1 MDALTLKRAQK
12 GDPAAFEALFTPLE
26 GRVYRT
32 CVHMLGP
39 GEDARDCAQEALL
52 KAFRTLKDFRGDC
65 ALESWLHRLCIN
77 VCLDALRKKKL
88 RAAQSLDA
96 LMDEGFGPAAP
107 ADGPYESLEKKER
120 MEAVRQAIAGLPEDQ
135 RLAFTLVVL
144 EELPYEVAAERLGTA
159 VGTVKSRVNR
169 AREKISKIC
178 LSKAEPFTVP
188 RVQHSEGRA
197 IK

>member
-1 MDALTLKRAQK
+1 MDVLTLKRAQK

-32 CVHMLGP
+32 CVHMMGP

-144 EELPYEVAAERLGTA
+144 EELPYEDAAERLGTA

>member
-32 CVHMLGP
+32 CVHMMGP

-77 VCLDALRKKKL
+77 ICLDALRKKKL

-107 ADGPYESLEKKER
+107 ADGPYEALEKKER
-120 MEAVRQAIAGLPEDQ
+120 MEAVRRAIAGLPEDQ

>member
-32 CVHMLGP
+32 CVHMMGP

-77 VCLDALRKKKL
+77 ICLDALRRKKL

-120 MEAVRQAIAGLPEDQ
+120 MEAVRRAIAGLPEDQ

-144 EELPYEVAAERLGTA
+144 EELPYEDAAERLGTA

-197 IK
+197 IR

>member
-32 CVHMLGP
+32 CVHMMGP

-77 VCLDALRKKKL
+77 VCLDALRRKKL

-120 MEAVRQAIAGLPEDQ
+120 MEAVRRAIAGLPEDQ

-144 EELPYEVAAERLGTA
+144 EELPYEDAAERLGTA

>member
-1 MDALTLKRAQK
+1 MDVLTLKRAQK

-32 CVHMLGP
+32 CVHMMGP

-144 EELPYEVAAERLGTA
+144 EELPYEDAAERLGTA

-178 LSKAEPFTVP
+178 SSGAEPFDAS

>member
-32 CVHMLGP
+32 CVHMMGP

-77 VCLDALRKKKL
+77 VCLDALRRKKL

-144 EELPYEVAAERLGTA
+144 EELPYEDAAERLGTA

>member
-32 CVHMLGP
+32 CVHVLGP
-39 GEDARDCAQEALL
+39 GEDARDCAQEVLL

-65 ALESWLHRLCIN
+65 ALESWLHRLCVN
-77 VCLDALRKKKL
+77 VCLDTLRKNRL
-88 RAAQSLDA
+88 RATQSLEA

-107 ADGPYESLEKKER
+107 ADGPYASLEKKER
-120 MEAVRQAIAGLPEDQ
+120 MEAVRRAIAGLPEEQ

-144 EELPYEVAAERLGTA
+144 EELPYEEAAERLGTA

-178 LSKAEPFTVP
+178 LSETEPLDLSH
-188 RVQHSEGRA
+188 VQLSEGRA
-197 IK
+197 VK

>member
-32 CVHMLGP
+32 CVHMMGP

-96 LMDEGFGPAAP
+96 LMDDGFGPAAP

-144 EELPYEVAAERLGTA
+144 EELSYEDAAERLGTA

>member
-1 MDALTLKRAQK
+1 MDVLTLKRAQK

-32 CVHMLGP
+32 CVHMMGP

-144 EELPYEVAAERLGTA
+144 EELPYEDAAERLGTA

-197 IK
+197 IR

>member
-32 CVHMLGP
+32 CVHMMGP

-77 VCLDALRKKKL
+77 VCLDALRRKKL

-120 MEAVRQAIAGLPEDQ
+120 MEAVRRAIAGLPEDQ

-144 EELPYEVAAERLGTA
+144 EELPYEDAAERLGTA

-178 LSKAEPFTVP
+178 LSKAEPFPVP

>member
-32 CVHMLGP
+32 CVHILGP
-39 GEDARDCAQEALL
+39 GEDARDCAQEVLL

-65 ALESWLHRLCIN
+65 ALESWLHRLCVN
-77 VCLDALRKKKL
+77 VCLDTLRRQKL

-96 LMDEGFGPAAP
+96 LIDEGFGPVAP
-107 ADGPYESLEKKER
+107 ADGPYEALEKKER
-120 MEAVRQAIAGLPEDQ
+120 MALLRRAIAWLPEEQ

-144 EELPYEVAAERLGTA
+144 EELPYEEAAARLGVAT
-159 VGTVKSRVNR
+159 GTVKSRVNR

-178 LSKAEPFTVP
+178 SSGAEPFDAS

>member
-144 EELPYEVAAERLGTA
+144 EELPYEDAAERLGTA

>member
-32 CVHMLGP
+32 CVHMMGP

-144 EELPYEVAAERLGTA
+144 EELPYEDAAERLGTA

>member
-32 CVHMLGP
+32 CVHMMGP

-77 VCLDALRKKKL
+77 VCLDALRRKKL

-120 MEAVRQAIAGLPEDQ
+120 MEAVRRAIAGLPEDQ

-178 LSKAEPFTVP
+178 LSKAEPFPVP

>member
-1 MDALTLKRAQK
+1 MDVLTLKRAQK

-32 CVHMLGP
+32 CVHMMGP

-77 VCLDALRKKKL
+77 VCLDALRRKKL

-120 MEAVRQAIAGLPEDQ
+120 MEAVRRAIAGLPEDQ

-144 EELPYEVAAERLGTA
+144 EELPYEDAAERLGTA

>member
-1 MDALTLKRAQK
+1 M
-12 GDPAAFEALFTPLE
+12 
-26 GRVYRT
+26 
-32 CVHMLGP
+32 MGP

-144 EELPYEVAAERLGTA
+144 EELPYEDAAERLGTA

-178 LSKAEPFTVP
+178 LSKAEPFAVP